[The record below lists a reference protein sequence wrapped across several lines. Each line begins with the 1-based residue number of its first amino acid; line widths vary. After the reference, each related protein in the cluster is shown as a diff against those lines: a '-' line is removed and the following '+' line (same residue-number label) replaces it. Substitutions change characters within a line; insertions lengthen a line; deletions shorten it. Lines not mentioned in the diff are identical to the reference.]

1 MSEYRAPRGANPW
14 RTAETALRETAR
26 TAFDEGH
33 DSWGSRMLSGAD
45 CIVALESQ
53 LAEKEALFQS
63 NMNGALYDEIARL
76 VNRLAEAER
85 TIAELRASRAVEM
98 KVDWAEGE
106 SGPSAWVPTRIA
118 EELELQNAK
127 LRHERDEARRVA
139 VWSAKHCAEAGFD
152 RDWPA
157 VWYTVK
163 SSRMTRWG
171 IPVTSLQYDGT
182 DDDLY
187 RALRE
192 AMGE

>member
-45 CIVALESQ
+45 CIAALESQ

-85 TIAELRASRAVEM
+85 TIAEQKRALEWYSVGHCE
-98 KVDWAEGE
+98 KHEQ
-106 SGPSAWVPTRIA
+106 RIT
-118 EELELQNAK
+118 ELEA
-127 LRHERDEARRVA
+127 ERDEARRVA

-163 SSRMTRWG
+163 SARMTRWG